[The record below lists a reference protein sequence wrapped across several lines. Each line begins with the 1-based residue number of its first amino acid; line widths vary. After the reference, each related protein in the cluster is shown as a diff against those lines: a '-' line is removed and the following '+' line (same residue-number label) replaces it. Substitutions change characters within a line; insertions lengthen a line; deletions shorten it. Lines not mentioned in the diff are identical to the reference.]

1 MPSPPRAARRPH
13 PVTAHGHTRVD
24 EYYWLRERENP
35 EVLAYLESENRYAA
49 ERTAHTA
56 TLQEQIFEEL
66 RAAVVETDETA
77 PVRLGQY
84 EYFTRT
90 EAGAQYP
97 IHCRR
102 RETGAETEVLLDENA
117 LAAGSA
123 FFNLGGLRVSP
134 DERLL
139 AYTVASTGGEVFDLF
154 VKDIASGALVDG
166 PLHSVSA
173 EVEWAAD
180 STALFYTTHTEAWR
194 SYRAFRHTLGHPQQ
208 EDVLVYEEGDA
219 GLFLH
224 IRRGRSGAY
233 LLLESNSGQ
242 TWVTRVVPLDRPDA
256 PPRLVTPV
264 RAGVIYRVQHSNG
277 RFYIHTND
285 GGSGF
290 RLVSAPEDDPA
301 EERWEVVAPEQPG
314 VSQEGFDL
322 FAGHLALY
330 ESVDGLVRLRTIDIA
345 SGDERI
351 ASFPEPAYSLRWWP
365 TEEWPLNPAF
375 ETRTLWLIYS
385 SPVTPPQTLDYAM
398 DDGSIA
404 LVKQNV
410 PPGYDPE
417 RFTVERLWAIAPDDV
432 RVPIS
437 LVRPKGMPPGEPR
450 PCLLTGYGAYGSA
463 FEPAFNARWL
473 PLLERGFVCAI
484 AHVRGGGDLG
494 ELWYRG
500 GRALAKHNTFTDF
513 IACAEHLVAQG
524 YTRPELLACSG
535 RSAGGLLIG
544 AVVTMRPDLFRA
556 ALAIVPFLDVV
567 TTSLDPTIPL
577 VEAEYEEWGD
587 PRDPA
592 QYAFM
597 LTYSPYDNIAARPYP
612 AILATAGLHDPRVQ
626 YWEPAKFVAKLRAN
640 KTDDRAL
647 LLKTEMS
654 GGHRGPSG
662 RYDHLRETAFEW
674 AFVLDALGG

>member
-1 MPSPPRAARRPH
+1 
-13 PVTAHGHTRVD
+13 
-24 EYYWLRERENP
+24 
-35 EVLAYLESENRYAA
+35 
-49 ERTAHTA
+49 
-56 TLQEQIFEEL
+56 
-66 RAAVVETDETA
+66 
-77 PVRLGQY
+77 
-84 EYFTRT
+84 
-90 EAGAQYP
+90 
-97 IHCRR
+97 
-102 RETGAETEVLLDENA
+102 
-117 LAAGSA
+117 
-123 FFNLGGLRVSP
+123 
-134 DERLL
+134 
-139 AYTVASTGGEVFDLF
+139 VFDLF
-154 VKDIASGALVDG
+154 VKDIAGGALVDG
-166 PLHSVSA
+166 PLHGVSA

-194 SYRAFRHTLGHPQQ
+194 SYRAFRHSLGRPQH
-208 EDVLVYEEGDA
+208 EDALVYEEGDA
-219 GLFLH
+219 GLFLK
-224 IRRGRSGAY
+224 IRRTRSGAY
-233 LLLESNSGQ
+233 LLLESYSGQ
-242 TWVTRVVPLDRPDA
+242 TCATRVVPLDRPDA

-264 RAGVIYRVQHSNG
+264 RAGVIYRVQHGNG

-500 GRALAKHNTFTDF
+500 GRALAKRNTFTDF